1 MTSDVQKIGENRKNA
16 LLQKLQT
23 YFIDIFFVLCSYVLM
38 SHKVSK
44 IRWVKSCYLHK

>member
-1 MTSDVQKIGENRKNA
+1 MTSDVIKSQKKSGKYTVKKI
-16 LLQKLQT
+16 QT
-23 YFIDIFFVLCSYVLM
+23 YFSEIFFVLCSNVQM